1 MGGHIAH
8 PVGVGQGTSQQA
20 QQVGHLIGSGVVG
33 THQGVGRIQRTV
45 QDADLGVL
53 GRHLQAGGVH
63 PGTGG
68 KHHVYTVVGQLLQC
82 LLGVHLRVHVLQGGG
97 GQPVREGLFQ
107 GVPALVVVPDPGT
120 VLGVVLVEEGHLQLT
135 GLGAE
140 DVQLGQQRLAGTGG
154 RLQGQFHRLRLRK
167 HLHLGPQFFQ
177 VLLHLGRGGLAGVGV
192 PIHRQIH
199 QQAVAGGQLQVMASQ
214 GNELL
219 PEHGVK
225 GRKVQSVVLGPAFPR
240 GLAHQGLELGI
251 ASGAAEVH
259 IVDLGQ
265 LIKIQK
271 LVVDPVFQ
279 AVVPGRD
286 QPGDSAGDLYRPIV
300 FQHRHPLVALLDIEA
315 VHELVGQNGVLDAL
329 FQVGLAEVGPLGG
342 KLGVCLQQRHEVG
355 RKGRVPS
362 AGLGAHD
369 ALSRDLHQTQR
380 LL

>member
-1 MGGHIAH
+1 
-8 PVGVGQGTSQQA
+8 
-20 QQVGHLIGSGVVG
+20 
-33 THQGVGRIQRTV
+33 
-45 QDADLGVL
+45 
-53 GRHLQAGGVH
+53 
-63 PGTGG
+63 
-68 KHHVYTVVGQLLQC
+68 
-82 LLGVHLRVHVLQGGG
+82 
-97 GQPVREGLFQ
+97 
-107 GVPALVVVPDPGT
+107 
-120 VLGVVLVEEGHLQLT
+120 
-135 GLGAE
+135 
-140 DVQLGQQRLAGTGG
+140 
-154 RLQGQFHRLRLRK
+154 
-167 HLHLGPQFFQ
+167 
-177 VLLHLGRGGLAGVGV
+177 
-192 PIHRQIH
+192 
-199 QQAVAGGQLQVMASQ
+199 MASQ

-219 PEHGVK
+219 PEHGIK

-286 QPGDSAGDLYRPIV
+286 QPGDSAGDLYRAVILE
-300 FQHRHPLVALLDIEA
+300 HRDPLVAFLHIEP

-342 KLGVCLQQRHEVG
+342 KLGICLQQRHEVG
-355 RKGRVPS
+355 RKGRVSS

-369 ALSRDLHQTQR
+369 ALGRDLHQTQR

>member
-1 MGGHIAH
+1 
-8 PVGVGQGTSQQA
+8 
-20 QQVGHLIGSGVVG
+20 
-33 THQGVGRIQRTV
+33 
-45 QDADLGVL
+45 
-53 GRHLQAGGVH
+53 
-63 PGTGG
+63 
-68 KHHVYTVVGQLLQC
+68 
-82 LLGVHLRVHVLQGGG
+82 
-97 GQPVREGLFQ
+97 
-107 GVPALVVVPDPGT
+107 
-120 VLGVVLVEEGHLQLT
+120 
-135 GLGAE
+135 
-140 DVQLGQQRLAGTGG
+140 
-154 RLQGQFHRLRLRK
+154 
-167 HLHLGPQFFQ
+167 
-177 VLLHLGRGGLAGVGV
+177 
-192 PIHRQIH
+192 
-199 QQAVAGGQLQVMASQ
+199 MASQ

-286 QPGDSAGDLYRPIV
+286 QPGDSAGDLYRPV
-300 FQHRHPLVALLDIEA
+300 AFQHRHPLVALLDIEA

-342 KLGVCLQQRHEVG
+342 KLGVRLQQRHEVG
-355 RKGRVPS
+355 RKGCVSS

-369 ALSRDLHQTQR
+369 ALGRDLHQTRR